1 MIPQKTEYEFEE
13 ENSQSSR
20 TYHIDFDSGRA
31 AGYIDGIEA
40 VKQAIV
46 LILNTDRFRH
56 LIFSWNYGSELK
68 TVIGMETAIAES
80 EARRIIT
87 EALMQDDRITAVD
100 GFSFIRSGRNT
111 VTAEFTVTTI
121 YGGLEL
127 STEVEM

>member
-13 ENSQSSR
+13 ESSQPSH
-20 TYHIDFDSGRA
+20 TYRIDFGSGRA

-46 LILNTDRFRH
+46 LILNTDRYRH
-56 LIFSWNYGSELK
+56 LIFSWSYGSELK
-68 TVIGMETAIAES
+68 TVIGMETALAES
-80 EARRIIT
+80 EAKRIIT
-87 EALMQDDRITAVD
+87 EALMQDDRITSVD
-100 GFSFIRSGRNT
+100 DFSFARHSRNT

-121 YGGLEL
+121 YGGLEF